1 MAFLASKIGRSSLVS
16 QPSVALTEE
25 KSSPKEEV
33 IKPIEALLCHVLALA
48 LIMITP
54 HQ

>member
-16 QPSVALTEE
+16 QPSVALTEV
-25 KSSPKEEV
+25 KSSPKEK
-33 IKPIEALLCHVLALA
+33 ITKPIEALLYHVLALA
-48 LIMITP
+48 LIMLIP